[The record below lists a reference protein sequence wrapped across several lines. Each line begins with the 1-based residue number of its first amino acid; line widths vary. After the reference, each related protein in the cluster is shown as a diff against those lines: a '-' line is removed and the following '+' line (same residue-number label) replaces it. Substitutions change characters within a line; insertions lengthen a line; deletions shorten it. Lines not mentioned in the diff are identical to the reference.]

1 MPFDTYLYLAGGGL
15 CALFGMAVCGWWN
28 ARRLYC
34 EERRGNALLKQH
46 LHLQMEI
53 TRQGEADIMAE
64 NARLEAEVRNLH
76 TLVAA
81 LREKP
86 GRMERVRQHVLES
99 AIRDMHTRF
108 PGFSAAWADAIARA
122 KAESGDMECEVSSE
136 NALGVSSHA
145 EAGSRDMERGL
156 IGWVRR
162 VIDLPAPRGI

>member
-108 PGFSAAWADAIARA
+108 PGFAPAWAEAL
-122 KAESGDMECEVSSE
+122 SHSE
-136 NALGVSSHA
+136 TAC
-145 EAGSRDMERGL
+145 RDMERGL
-156 IGWVRR
+156 VGWVRR